1 MSAEKAWTTIKELA
15 RYEDEGWNDPIFPD
29 KRSLNYTNSN
39 MEQLLRIM
47 ECLIMSKRTRHGNS
61 TKGQSSSSRK
71 PTMEDMLKSAIPSTG
86 PNGAKPLQTN
96 KPVYLELVPEVLCSI
111 EFEATAYRYDPEH
124 LGISSRLG
132 GESRKFSLF
141 QFSSRVR
148 ELMDAL
154 SFKPRTHIFKKKSLI
169 TIGIIVELNRGEC
182 YWPVTRQVGEDDEV
196 EEAAEKGAGGSSE
209 VIFDEE
215 KPRSS

>member
-1 MSAEKAWTTIKELA
+1 MERVQRGSPLA
-15 RYEDEGWNDPIFPD
+15 PEN
-29 KRSLNYTNSN
+29 
-39 MEQLLRIM
+39 
-47 ECLIMSKRTRHGNS
+47 
-61 TKGQSSSSRK
+61 
-71 PTMEDMLKSAIPSTG
+71 
-86 PNGAKPLQTN
+86 LQWKTW
-96 KPVYLELVPEVLCSI
+96 
-111 EFEATAYRYDPEH
+111 YDPEH

-141 QFSSRVR
+141 QFSSRVRLYYEDRSRENSTRSSLRRAVIVKVEHLLMEFWPTIRDEEFVGVICNVPYWLARCLKGIRDRDLICDGMFVTKLARSFGILTR

-209 VIFDEE
+209 VYRNMSRGD
-215 KPRSS
+215 